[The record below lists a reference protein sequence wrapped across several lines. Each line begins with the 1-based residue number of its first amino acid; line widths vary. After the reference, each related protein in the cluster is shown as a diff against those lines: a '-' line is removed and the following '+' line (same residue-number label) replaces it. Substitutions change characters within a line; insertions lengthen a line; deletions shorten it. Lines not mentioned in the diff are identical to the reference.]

1 MGIPVT
7 SPHSSKQTGKD
18 TRGEEMKDESMTP
31 LDVDDLPMDVF
42 EVTDGGL
49 TIESL
54 TAGHG
59 MTEMG
64 ASCNCFCYI
73 CCSCSA

>member
-7 SPHSSKQTGKD
+7 SPQSSTRTGKE
-18 TRGEEMKDESMTP
+18 REMKDESKTP

>member
-7 SPHSSKQTGKD
+7 SPQCSKQTGKE
-18 TRGEEMKDESMTP
+18 REMDESMTP

>member
-7 SPHSSKQTGKD
+7 SPPSSTRTGKE
-18 TRGEEMKDESMTP
+18 REMKDESMTP

>member
-1 MGIPVT
+1 M
-7 SPHSSKQTGKD
+7 D
-18 TRGEEMKDESMTP
+18 
-31 LDVDDLPMDVF
+31 LNDLPMDVF
-42 EVTDGGL
+42 ELPEAGTAV
-49 TIESL
+49 ESL

-59 MTEMG
+59 MTEVG

>member
-1 MGIPVT
+1 
-7 SPHSSKQTGKD
+7 
-18 TRGEEMKDESMTP
+18 MKDERFGP
-31 LDVDDLPMDVF
+31 IDVEDLPMDVF
-42 EVTDGGL
+42 EVADGGL
-49 TIESL
+49 TVESL